1 MKLNNE
7 FFIFITT
14 IPSDLDLD
22 LDQDDQGDLDVQS
35 QDVTLMKDSAF
46 QDVFEQAPQFS
57 TFKRVWETKFK

>member
-22 LDQDDQGDLDVQS
+22 QADQGDLDVQS
-35 QDVTLMKDSAF
+35 QGDLDEGLSL
-46 QDVFEQAPQFS
+46 P
-57 TFKRVWETKFK
+57 RCL

>member
-22 LDQDDQGDLDVQS
+22 QDDEGDLDEG
-35 QDVTLMKDSAF
+35 LGL
-46 QDVFEQAPQFS
+46 P
-57 TFKRVWETKFK
+57 RCL

>member
-35 QDVTLMKDSAF
+35 QGDLDEGLSL
-46 QDVFEQAPQFS
+46 P
-57 TFKRVWETKFK
+57 RCL